1 MSIYDHY
8 RKEEHV
14 FVDQV
19 LSWKEQVIE
28 RYSIKLTDFLD
39 LREQAILQS
48 VIGNQ
53 ADCHVAFYGGRLDSE
68 RKRAIIYPSYYTP
81 EEEDYSLEAFELNYA
96 TKFHTLSHRQVLGT
110 LMSLGITRGKFGD
123 ILIKNDKIQLIV
135 AEEIASFVENNF
147 NSVGKSPIKL
157 MGISFKELIESDD
170 NWQTSNG
177 TVSSLRLDVLLSEFY
192 NISRQKAQ
200 MLIKAGHVKVNQR
213 IIDSTSFICEEG
225 DLFSVKGF
233 GRGMLQSID
242 GLSKKEKWRINYGVK
257 K

>member
-1 MSIYDHY
+1 MSIYDHF

-14 FVDQV
+14 FVDKV
-19 LSWKEQVIE
+19 ISWKEQAIE

-39 LREQAILQS
+39 LREQMIMQS
-48 VIGNQ
+48 IIGNQ
-53 ADCHVAFYGGRLDSE
+53 GECFVAFFGGREDCE
-68 RKRAIIYPSYYTP
+68 RKRAIIYPSFYTP
-81 EEEDYSLEAFELNYA
+81 VEEDYSLVAFDLVYA

-123 ILIKNDKIQLIV
+123 ILLKNDMIQVIV
-135 AEEIASFVENNF
+135 ADEIASFVESNF

-157 MGISFKELIESDD
+157 KRISFKELIESDD
-170 NWQTSNG
+170 VWQTNNG

-200 MLIKAGHVKVNQR
+200 SLIKAEHVKVNQR
-213 IIDSTSFICEEG
+213 VIDATSFLCEEG

-233 GRGMLQSID
+233 GRGMLMSID